1 MSLAVYEDMERC
13 FEGGWSDGLPVIP
26 PYGSLVDRMLGEM
39 GWKPTEVVGQIK
51 AQNIEIRAE
60 HLAAAAVMAGCKFE
74 YGRLL
79 RAVSKGLMDPRLN
92 LSGAEVTTGGA
103 SVLVIVGGPIVAELG
118 FEHESNALGAN
129 NRANATVGRYAQM
142 VRYFCGR
149 GGGVLQSHGTMGH
162 PGRISFC
169 IAEHPQTVWQPFHT
183 QFDIPAGTSA
193 VSVMTSEGPNSINN
207 HYGGTPENILDTIA
221 DCVQHAGMTNW
232 YWHSGVS
239 LIVIGPDHMATISP
253 KFNRDQARKYIY
265 EKAVRSTDELDRL
278 GRITPNPRPES
289 KVVWGAMRSPFDSE
303 AQMAFIECGKA
314 GGKFSALI
322 PGWVGN
328 RQIISNVVE

>member
-1 MSLAVYEDMERC
+1 
-13 FEGGWSDGLPVIP
+13 
-26 PYGSLVDRMLGEM
+26 
-39 GWKPTEVVGQIK
+39 
-51 AQNIEIRAE
+51 
-60 HLAAAAVMAGCKFE
+60 
-74 YGRLL
+74 
-79 RAVSKGLMDPRLN
+79 
-92 LSGAEVTTGGA
+92 
-103 SVLVIVGGPIVAELG
+103 
-118 FEHESNALGAN
+118 
-129 NRANATVGRYAQM
+129 M